1 MTDELLALRQILDDS
16 DQMIQVCDME
26 THSMLYAN
34 SPMLKAAAHGNI
46 PFVGQKCHKYLMD
59 SDVPCSYCPCRNMG
73 DNVQVIKD
81 VEDCTGVYSIKIKSI
96 DWNGKKALLEYFSDV
111 TEIRRSEKRYKT
123 EVDAIVSSISMAQG
137 ICHVD
142 INDRKLLNLNKQKG
156 VLPGVG
162 ITSAD
167 MLLQAIED
175 ELTTDEA
182 KREFRRVF
190 SYSNVQEIYA
200 KGEMSIT
207 LDTEVRHVNGEIVPL
222 RFVGRL
228 VINPTNNH
236 LECIAFNYDISEEVR
251 LKREMDMIN
260 KLNNALAC
268 DFSTIF
274 SVDLRDGIMHIH
286 KLNRFL
292 NASKFNFPDEVP
304 LDTFFEQYVNTYVEE
319 EYRDE
324 FLKIVSLEN
333 LRRRIYSGDNNI
345 SIRFRA
351 KPNDAGEENFEAIVL
366 PVDPN
371 DPHTMVVGCKCIDKL
386 IAREEHDKKMLMES
400 RKQAEAASKAK
411 TSFLFNMSHDI
422 RTPMNA
428 IMGFTNL
435 LGRCQDDP
443 ERRSDYIKKI
453 DKASRVLLSII
464 NNVLEMARI
473 EKGTVHLDET
483 VWHAQLFN
491 DTLFTLFEDMMAQ
504 KRIEFTHV
512 VDVQHSNVFCDP
524 TKLREIFLNIV
535 SNSYKYTP
543 EGGKIEM
550 RTIELPS
557 DREGYALFRTI
568 ITDNGI
574 GMSKEFLP
582 HLFEEFSR
590 EHNTT
595 QGGVEGTGLGMSI
608 VKRLV
613 EIMGGTIEV
622 ESEVGVGT
630 TVTITIPHR
639 ISDSSAMVSRMGV
652 QMDPALFRGK
662 RVLLVEDNELNA
674 EIAIEIL
681 KEMEF
686 EVEHANDGQQ
696 CMDMLDNVPSDYYDI
711 ILMDIQMPVMD
722 GYETTRAIRALYDNV
737 KANIPI
743 LAMTANAFAEDRIQ
757 AFSCGMNAHISKPIN
772 VVELMKAL
780 ASNL

>member
-34 SPMLKAAAHGNI
+34 APMLKAAAHGNI
-46 PFVGQKCHKYLMD
+46 SFLGQKCHKYLMD

-557 DREGYALFRTI
+557 DREGYALLRTI

>member
-1 MTDELLALRQILDDS
+1 MNNELSALLQILDDS
-16 DQMIQVCDME
+16 DQMILVCDME

-34 SPMLKAAAHGNI
+34 APMLKAAAHGDI
-46 PFVGQKCHKYLMD
+46 PYLGQKCHKYLMD
-59 SDVPCSYCPCRNMG
+59 SDVPCSFCPYNSM
-73 DNVQVIKD
+73 DNGVQVIKD

-96 DWNGKKALLEYFSDV
+96 DWNGKKALVEYFSDV

-156 VLPGVG
+156 VLPGVE

-167 MLLQAIED
+167 MLFQAIED

-236 LECIAFNYDISEEVR
+236 LECIAFNYDISEEVK
-251 LKREMDMIN
+251 LKREVEMVN

-268 DFSTIF
+268 DFTTIF
-274 SVDLRDGIMHIH
+274 SVDLRDGIMHVH
-286 KLNRFL
+286 KMSSFQ
-292 NASKFNFPDEVP
+292 NATRLP
-304 LDTFFEQYVNTYVEE
+304 LEKDTVFDKFFEKYIYNFVEE
-319 EYRDE
+319 EYRDD
-324 FLKIVSLEN
+324 FLKIINLEN
-333 LRRRIYSGDNNI
+333 LRRRVLGGDNNI
-345 SIRFRA
+345 SIRFKT
-351 KPNDAGEENFEAIVL
+351 KPNMAGEENFEAIVL
-366 PVDPN
+366 PVDSN
-371 DPHTMVVGCKCIDKL
+371 DPYTMVVGCKCIDKL
-386 IAREEHDKKMLMES
+386 IAREERDKKLLMES
-400 RKQAEAASKAK
+400 REQAEEASKAK
-411 TSFLFNMSHDI
+411 TAFLFNMSHDI

-435 LGRCQDDP
+435 LSKYQDDAK
-443 ERRSDYIKKI
+443 RRTDYIHKI
-453 DKASRVLLSII
+453 EASSRVLLSII

-473 EKGTVHLDET
+473 EKGAISLEES
-483 VWHAQLFN
+483 VWNAQVFN
-491 DTLFTLFEDMMAQ
+491 DTLFSIFEDMMSQ
-504 KRIEFTHV
+504 KGLRFSHV
-512 VDVQHSNVFCDP
+512 VKVEHQNVYCDP

-543 EGGKIEM
+543 EGGTIEM
-550 RTIELPS
+550 LTTELPS
-557 DREGYALFRTI
+557 EREGYALFRTV

-574 GMSKEFLP
+574 GMSKDFLP

-595 QGGVEGTGLGMSI
+595 QVGIEGTGLGMPI

-613 EIMGGTIEV
+613 EIMNGTIEV
-622 ESEVGVGT
+622 ESEMGVGT
-630 TVTITIPHR
+630 KVIVTIPHR
-639 ISDSSAMVSRMGV
+639 LAEGGAMVSRSGV
-652 QMDPALFRGK
+652 EVDPSLFRGK
-662 RVLLVEDNELNA
+662 RILLVEDNELNA

-681 KEMEF
+681 KEMDF
-686 EVEHANDGQQ
+686 EVDHVVNGQQ
-696 CMDMLDNVPSDYYDI
+696 CLNKLESAPSDYYNL
-711 ILMDIQMPVMD
+711 ILMDIQMPVMN
-722 GYETTRAIRALYDNV
+722 GYEATRAIRAMYDNK

-743 LAMTANAFAEDRIQ
+743 LAMTANAFAEDRLQ
-757 AFSCGMNAHISKPIN
+757 ALRCGMNAHISKPIDI
-772 VVELMKAL
+772 VELMKAL

>member
-34 SPMLKAAAHGNI
+34 APMLKAAAHGNI
-46 PFVGQKCHKYLMD
+46 SFLGQKCHKYLMD

>member
-1 MTDELLALRQILDDS
+1 
-16 DQMIQVCDME
+16 
-26 THSMLYAN
+26 ML
-34 SPMLKAAAHGNI
+34 
-46 PFVGQKCHKYLMD
+46 F
-59 SDVPCSYCPCRNMG
+59 
-73 DNVQVIKD
+73 
-81 VEDCTGVYSIKIKSI
+81 
-96 DWNGKKALLEYFSDV
+96 
-111 TEIRRSEKRYKT
+111 
-123 EVDAIVSSISMAQG
+123 
-137 ICHVD
+137 
-142 INDRKLLNLNKQKG
+142 
-156 VLPGVG
+156 
-162 ITSAD
+162 
-167 MLLQAIED
+167 QAIED

>member
-34 SPMLKAAAHGNI
+34 APMLKAAAHGNI

>member
-34 SPMLKAAAHGNI
+34 APMLKAAAHGNI

-96 DWNGKKALLEYFSDV
+96 DWNGKKALVEYFSDV

-123 EVDAIVSSISMAQG
+123 EVDAIVSSINMAQG
-137 ICHVD
+137 VCHID

-156 VLPGVG
+156 VLPGVE

-175 ELTTDEA
+175 ELTTDEY

-190 SYSNVQEIYA
+190 SYDYVQETYA

-207 LDTEVRHVNGEIVPL
+207 LDTEVMHVNGDIVPL

>member
-34 SPMLKAAAHGNI
+34 APMLKAAAHGNI
-46 PFVGQKCHKYLMD
+46 SFLGQKCHKYLMD

-81 VEDCTGVYSIKIKSI
+81 VEDCTGVYSIRIKSI

>member
-1 MTDELLALRQILDDS
+1 MNNELSALKQILDDS
-16 DQMIQVCDME
+16 DQMIMVCDME
-26 THSMLYAN
+26 TCDMLYAN
-34 SPMLKAAAHGNI
+34 TRLLKASAHAGE
-46 PFVGQKCHKYLMD
+46 PYLGRKCHKYVME
-59 SDVPCSYCPCRNMG
+59 SDEICSYCPLRNKEG
-73 DNVQVIKD
+73 NLEVVKN
-81 VEDCTGVYSIKIKSI
+81 VEDFTGVYSIKTKII
-96 DWNGKKALLEYFSDV
+96 DWNGRKAFVEYASDITEMHLLE
-111 TEIRRSEKRYKT
+111 RRYKR
-123 EVDAIVSSISMAQG
+123 EVDAIISSINMAKG

-142 INDRKLLNLNKQKG
+142 LHDRKLLSFSREKG
-156 VLPGVG
+156 ILSDIDFTSVDQVLRAVEEE
-162 ITSAD
+162 
-167 MLLQAIED
+167 LQTKEVK
-175 ELTTDEA
+175 E
-182 KREFRRVF
+182 EFRRMF
-190 SYSNVQEIYA
+190 SYENVLETYA
-200 KGEMSIT
+200 NGEMS
-207 LDTEVRHVNGEIVPL
+207 LSFDTEVRRSNGDIVPV

-228 VINPTNNH
+228 VNNPTNNH
-236 LECIAFNYDISEEVR
+236 LECIAFNYDITEEVE
-251 LKREMDMIN
+251 LKREMEITN
-260 KLNNALAC
+260 KLNNAFAC
-268 DFSTIF
+268 EYSTIF
-274 SVDLRDGIMHIH
+274 SVDLQTGIMRIH
-286 KLNRFL
+286 KMDDSQ
-292 NASKFNFPDEVP
+292 NAQKLHLPEVVHFEEFFGGYIGNF
-304 LDTFFEQYVNTYVEE
+304 VEE
-319 EYRDE
+319 EYREE
-324 FLKIVSLEN
+324 FYRIANLDY
-333 LRRRIYSGDNNI
+333 LRRRAACGDFNI
-345 SIRFRA
+345 SIRFKT
-351 KPNDAGEENFEAIVL
+351 KPNIAGQENFEAVVM
-366 PVDPN
+366 PVDIKDHN
-371 DPHTMVVGCKCIDKL
+371 NIVVGCKCIDKL
-386 IAREEHDKKMLMES
+386 IAREEHDKKILMES
-400 RKQAEAASKAK
+400 RQQAEAANKAK
-411 TSFLFNMSHDI
+411 TAFLFNMSHDI

-435 LGRCQDDP
+435 LDRCQDDP

-473 EKGTVHLDET
+473 EKGTVQLEET

-504 KRIEFTHV
+504 KRIEFSHV
-512 VDVQHSNVFCDP
+512 VDVQHSNVYCDP

-557 DREGYALFRTI
+557 DREGYALFRTK

-639 ISDSSAMVSRMGV
+639 ISDGSAMVSRMGV

-686 EVEHANDGQQ
+686 EVEHANNGQQ
-696 CMDMLDNVPSDYYDI
+696 CLDMLDNAPSDYYDI

-757 AFSCGMNAHISKPIN
+757 AFRCGMNAHISKPIN

>member
-34 SPMLKAAAHGNI
+34 APMLKAAAHGNI

-81 VEDCTGVYSIKIKSI
+81 VEDCTGIYSIKIKSI
-96 DWNGKKALLEYFSDV
+96 DWNGKKALVEYFSDV

-156 VLPGVG
+156 VLPGVE

-167 MLLQAIED
+167 MLFQAIED

>member
-34 SPMLKAAAHGNI
+34 APMLKAAAHGNI
-46 PFVGQKCHKYLMD
+46 SFLGQKCHKYLMD

-81 VEDCTGVYSIKIKSI
+81 VEDCTGVYSIRIKSI

-190 SYSNVQEIYA
+190 SYSNIQEIYA

-324 FLKIVSLEN
+324 FLKTVGLEN